1 MTTPYVRCM
10 SGPFP
15 WGQLGA
21 LSPVVTRISS
31 RTSIRGWC
39 PGWARN
45 LEKPDIGIVIDSA
58 LPKPHRDRV
67 RAERA
72 KLIAHLETS
81 SRLIPGDAFVVGQ
94 RVRMLID
101 QDDVSGA
108 IQAAKSCRSERW
120 WCSMLAGYALAR
132 SDDLIA
138 ASQSFERAD
147 SLLPPTE
154 QCLWRNVGPLLDTVG
169 RREYEASPCDRQD
182 EHNERFWWLS
192 DPLWSDSINE
202 RKTEHA
208 VRRVRLLLNG
218 ALGRDEFFNWAPSLG
233 GDAAREML
241 VRYGWPAFM
250 LYVPILQRTG
260 DREMSDAG
268 LPSSGPYVM
277 PAYHRSRV
285 NTAPTWATMQA
296 PTSSRRSDWTL
307 HEPDTNDLAADSNVP
322 TPKDS
327 DLGFQRLRLE
337 RDRLALVLPHSVVW
351 WPSTHSD
358 PRRPIVST
366 DELQLA
372 QLRRDDGVV
381 VAMATTAYDPLAH
394 EDASVGYSP
403 ATMRRRRTDS
413 LRVSIVGGLD
423 AMTTRVLASSVASIG
438 TKTVLEATLPS
449 GQYVLGVEIRSLSP
463 GGADSRTRFGF
474 TTARPL
480 SELSPSEL
488 AISDPIV
495 LERTGDITTPSD
507 ALDVSTLLQMMR
519 PSLVLQRS
527 RPVDLFWEVY
537 GAGGSDTL
545 DVEVR
550 LIKDGRTG
558 ALYQLRRTLGLVNS
572 TADSISM
579 RWRTG
584 GTAPAGDRP
593 PRASE
598 IGVGQLRLNL
608 SQQSAGWYTIETSV
622 SQGPGR
628 QAVGRR
634 RIRVVE

>member
-1 MTTPYVRCM
+1 M

-39 PGWARN
+39 PGWSAN

-58 LPKPHRDRV
+58 LPRPHRDRV
-67 RAERA
+67 RVQRA
-72 KLIAHLETS
+72 TLIAHLEAS
-81 SRLIPGDAFVVGQ
+81 SRLIPGDVFVVGQ

-101 QDDVSGA
+101 QGEAS
-108 IQAAKSCRSERW
+108 AAVQVARSCRAEPW
-120 WCSMLAGYALAR
+120 WCDMLVGYASAR
-132 SDDLIA
+132 SNDLVGA
-138 ASQSFERAD
+138 AQALDRVD
-147 SLLPPTE
+147 SSLPFAAR
-154 QCLWRNVGPLLDTVG
+154 CLWRNVGPLLDTVG
-169 RREYEASPCDRQD
+169 RRAYEALPCDRQD
-182 EHNERFWWLS
+182 EYTERFWWLS
-192 DPLWSDSINE
+192 DPLWSDSINH
-202 RKTEHA
+202 RKVEHA
-208 VRRVRLLLNG
+208 VRRVRILLNS
-218 ALGRDEFFNWAPSLG
+218 ALERDEFFSWTPSLG

-250 LYVPILQRTG
+250 LYDPIVQRTG

-277 PAYHRSRV
+277 PAYHRSRIS
-285 NTAPTWATMQA
+285 TAPTWSALQA
-296 PTSSRRSDWTL
+296 PASSRRSDWTL
-307 HEPDTNDLAADSNVP
+307 HEPDTNDVAADPNVP
-322 TPKDS
+322 ASKDS
-327 DLGFQRLRLE
+327 DQGFQRLRLE
-337 RDRLALVLPHSVVW
+337 RERLALVWPHSVVW
-351 WPSTHSD
+351 WPSSHFD
-358 PRRPIVST
+358 PPRPIVSI

-372 QLRRDDGVV
+372 QLRRQDGVL

-394 EDASVGYSP
+394 EDANLGYSP
-403 ATMRRRRTDS
+403 ASTRRRRTDS

-480 SELSPSEL
+480 SELSPPEL

-507 ALDVSTLLQMMR
+507 AQDVSTLLQMMR
-519 PSLVLQRS
+519 PSLVLHRS

-537 GAGGSDTL
+537 GAGSSDTL

-584 GTAPAGDRP
+584 RAAPAGNLP
-593 PRASE
+593 PRATE

-628 QAVGRR
+628 RAVGRR